1 MNRRLTLMLQ
11 AVALSVNFIKFWWA
25 FIFFIALMNFWRLVF
40 LLSQFR
46 FLQGSNWTLYTKSFL
61 VGLRLDGMVAS
72 YLMLPLGILMII
84 NFFNHNILFYKHY
97 SRAYIIL
104 SSLIISLV
112 NIIDV
117 FVFQEFDTHL
127 SFLTLRSYIVQKD
140 SMAFIFEEYPV
151 FPAIVILLLFTWG
164 IFTLYRIVNTA
175 IQEKTSSIFK
185 KSLGLTLTIIMLG
198 TFSRG
203 G

>member
-1 MNRRLTLMLQ
+1 M
-11 AVALSVNFIKFWWA
+11 
-25 FIFFIALMNFWRLVF
+25 
-40 LLSQFR
+40 
-46 FLQGSNWTLYTKSFL
+46 LYTRSFL
-61 VGLRLDGMVAS
+61 IGLRLDGMVAS

-84 NFFNHNILFYKHY
+84 KLFTNDELFYKYY

-104 SSLIISLV
+104 SSLIISLI
-112 NIIDV
+112 NIVDV
-117 FVFQEFDTHL
+117 FVFHEFDTHL
-127 SFLTLRSYIVQKD
+127 SFLKLRSYAVQKN